1 MLRILLLTLLVGT
14 SMAATAEDEFRLGRH
29 YEKITPPVETSV
41 ADGKVEVV
49 EMFWYGCPHCYEF
62 EPTLEKWLEHKP
74 DNIEFVRV
82 PAVFAH
88 NWEIHARAYYAAQQL
103 GILDKTHRALFD
115 ALHKER
121 RRLFDE
127 DSLAA
132 FYADFGV
139 TEQLFRDAYE
149 SFDVD
154 SKVRHAIA
162 LTRKYGISGVPSI
175 IVNGT
180 YRTGTQQAGDYDT
193 VLKVA
198 EFLAA
203 KESNR

>member
-1 MLRILLLTLLVGT
+1 
-14 SMAATAEDEFRLGRH
+14 MAGAQARQHR
-29 YEKITPPVETSV
+29 VR
-41 ADGKVEVV
+41 A
-49 EMFWYGCPHCYEF
+49 CPGG
-62 EPTLEKWLEHKP
+62 
-74 DNIEFVRV
+74 
-82 PAVFAH
+82 FAH

-139 TEQLFRDAYE
+139 TEQQFRDAYE